1 MYINTNFS
9 QQQKMTIDSSE
20 LVEPEII
27 HDVLMARKAKL
38 EVEAISLNQNITLA
52 QNDINFLLNKI
63 SNLEVQKKDLNYSLY
78 RVKKE
83 LLEIDEQLKD

>member
-20 LVEPEII
+20 LVEPEIT